1 MTPTVIDYRNIQARQ
16 RIKRA
21 AGALADALNLAPLGE
36 IEAVEK
42 RQPAVAQ
49 MRELEHIAGLLESV
63 ARALLQETKL

>member
-21 AGALADALNLAPLGE
+21 AGALADALNLPALGE
-36 IEAVEK
+36 LEAVEK

-49 MRELEHIAGLLESV
+49 MRELEHIATLLEGV